1 MVDRVLFVA
10 VKRGNIRGELFNTS
24 FLLLCHIGQV
34 YGRKVG
40 FLLIN
45 TRCLSYLLMSQP
57 WSCRLCFEALRQI
70 KVNIV
75 LHLHLNIKKEK
86 KLHI

>member
-1 MVDRVLFVA
+1 MLFCAILLSICLLYKRRFGPYKQKVAVVDRVLFVA

-40 FLLIN
+40 FGKSILGVCPI
-45 TRCLSYLLMSQP
+45 C
-57 WSCRLCFEALRQI
+57 
-70 KVNIV
+70 
-75 LHLHLNIKKEK
+75 
-86 KLHI
+86 

>member
-1 MVDRVLFVA
+1 MFLFAA

-40 FLLIN
+40 FSSIN
-45 TRCLSYLLMSQP
+45 SNNDDDDDDDMMTTTTTMMINNNSNGFVSIP
-57 WSCRLCFEALRQI
+57 
-70 KVNIV
+70 K
-75 LHLHLNIKKEK
+75 
-86 KLHI
+86 

>member
-40 FLLIN
+40 FALI
-45 TRCLSYLLMSQP
+45 T
-57 WSCRLCFEALRQI
+57 F
-70 KVNIV
+70 IV
-75 LHLHLNIKKEK
+75 LKKVFV
-86 KLHI
+86 HA